1 MSDEE
6 RVLTVGNC
14 GGVDEF
20 FDELNAVY
28 GEQLR
33 DFIGREP
40 RDVFE
45 KRAWRNIAEDLEAQ
59 LAEQWFTERGNPAIG
74 AKWVNG
80 HSLSLRL
87 EDELKKLGIKRV
99 GLTCPNLRH
108 LGTTSVYVLPD
119 GTPVPNWIWTK
130 EGAPEFEIRPIENRF
145 KQLNAQ
151 EMHIANF
158 NTLAFYLTYSFRFEA
173 IFHFPSLKDCDL
185 FVRACCMDC
194 DPYTVTTWK
203 AGNPKLRQVLKAL
216 SEQKRPFET
225 VENVQK
231 AVRYMQPHRA

>member
-6 RVLTVGNC
+6 RGLTVENC

-20 FDELNAVY
+20 FNELNAVY

-45 KRAWRNIAEDLEAQ
+45 KEAWQNVADNLEAQ
-59 LAEQWFTERGNPAIG
+59 LAAWWFTEKGRPAIG
-74 AKWVNG
+74 VEWTDERLFTLRMNG
-80 HSLSLRL
+80 EL
-87 EDELKKLGIKRV
+87 EKLGVARV
-99 GLTCPNLRH
+99 ILTCPNPKHMRS
-108 LGTTSVYVLPD
+108 TNVYVLPD

-130 EGAPEFEIRPIENRF
+130 EGAPEFEIRPAADGF
-145 KQLNAQ
+145 KRVNITSYDYL
-151 EMHIANF
+151 IYS
-158 NTLAFYLTYSFRFEA
+158 LACQYVFKA
-173 IFHFPSLKDCDL
+173 VFHFPSLKDCDL
-185 FVRACCMDC
+185 FVRACCADC

-216 SEQKRPFET
+216 SEQEHPFET
-225 VENVQK
+225 IENVQK
-231 AVRYMQPHRA
+231 AVRYMQTHRA